1 MAEYDNELTGVL
13 FPNDRKGENGNA
25 PDVTG
30 KCEILGEEYRIAG
43 WKRTSTASGKKFFS
57 LKFENKA
64 DFDARIAQ
72 QAEESDPEGALEL

>member
-1 MAEYDNELTGVL
+1 MAEYDNELSGVL
-13 FPNDRKGENGNA
+13 FPNDRKAGNPNA

-30 KCEILGEEYRIAG
+30 KCEIEGVEYRVAG
-43 WKRTSTASGKKFFS
+43 WKRTSTNSGKSFYS
-57 LKFENKA
+57 LKFESKA